1 MRNLPGYLFLTES
14 VLAVARTLKGTLI
27 INDGYDYHIDVEMLK
42 YCIGNAKDELACAK
56 FVYSL
61 IHALTNQNELNLI
74 TTAGDIVGTITW
86 NEEQQTYIQ
95 C

>member
-1 MRNLPGYLFLTES
+1 MHNLLRYLFLTES
-14 VLAVARTLKGTLI
+14 ILAVARTLKGTLI
-27 INDGYDYHIDVEMLK
+27 IHDGYNYHIDVEILR

-61 IHALTNQNELNLI
+61 IYALTNQNKLNLT

-95 C
+95 G

>member
-1 MRNLPGYLFLTES
+1 MHNLPGYLFLAES
-14 VLAVARTLKGTLI
+14 VLSIARTLKGTLI

-42 YCIGNAKDELACAK
+42 YCIGSAKDELVCAK
-56 FVYSL
+56 FVYLL
-61 IHALTNQNELNLI
+61 IHALTNQDKLNLI

>member
-14 VLAVARTLKGTLI
+14 VLAVARTFKDTLI

-42 YCIGNAKDELACAK
+42 YCIVNAKNELACAK
-56 FVYSL
+56 FVFSL
-61 IHALTNQNELNLI
+61 IHALTKQDELNLI

-86 NEEQQTYIQ
+86 DEEQQTYIQ

>member
-1 MRNLPGYLFLTES
+1 MHNLSGYLFFAES
-14 VLAVARTLKGTLI
+14 VLAVARTFKGTLI
-27 INDGYDYHIDVEMLK
+27 INDGYDYYIDVKMLK
-42 YCIGNAKDELACAK
+42 YCICNAKDELACAK
-56 FVYSL
+56 FVFSL